1 MKLIPKPEGFELRD
15 KRSDKSGSGADW
27 QVGDALYDAQQEIS
41 KTECTAVMILWTKLE
56 ADGSTSTGYR
66 YAGKPG
72 SGERLLLNG
81 LGKFMGW
88 QR

>member
-15 KRSDKSGSGADW
+15 KRADKSGDGADW
-27 QVGDALYDAQQEIS
+27 QVGDAVYDAQQEIN
-41 KTECTAVMILWTKLE
+41 KVDCNAVLVIWQKVE
-56 ADGSTSTGYR
+56 ADGTTSTNYR

-72 SGERLLLNG
+72 AGERLFING

-88 QR
+88 RK